1 MQEELNK
8 LLNEAEVQHEKLVVL
23 YAQANEQIN
32 KLQSEKEKV
41 VQLLSATK
49 GEIQSYK
56 KVLEIC
62 AKSPNGEILFFANK
76 KTNYYLGIM
85 LNGSDGLYHLPVTV
99 SPGAAC

>member
-41 VQLLSATK
+41 VQLLSVTK

-56 KVLEIC
+56 KVLEI
-62 AKSPNGEILFFANK
+62 ASNEK
-76 KTNYYLGIM
+76 
-85 LNGSDGLYHLPVTV
+85 V
-99 SPGAAC
+99 

>member
-56 KVLEIC
+56 KVLEI
-62 AKSPNGEILFFANK
+62 ASNEK
-76 KTNYYLGIM
+76 
-85 LNGSDGLYHLPVTV
+85 V
-99 SPGAAC
+99 